1 MNLTDQSEKDSLVKY
16 VSQMY
21 DYTDNPERVLQNED
35 LDKDIEDTL
44 EVLCAS
50 KYCNSCSCRKM
61 YDEIHEEYYC
71 PMCQ

>member
-1 MNLTDQSEKDSLVKY
+1 MNLTNQSEKDSLLKY

-21 DYTDNPERVLQNED
+21 EYTDEPETILYED
-35 LDKDIEDTL
+35 KLDEDIEDTL

-50 KYCNSCSCRKM
+50 KYCMDCSSSKM

-71 PMCQ
+71 PLCQ

>member
-1 MNLTDQSEKDSLVKY
+1 MNLTNQSEKDSLVRY
-16 VSQMY
+16 VSEMY
-21 DYTDNPERVLQNED
+21 EYTNNPERVLENED
-35 LDKDIEDTL
+35 LDEDIEDTL

-50 KYCNSCSCRKM
+50 KYCNDCSCSKM